1 MPKSDAAGFRRV
13 CDERKYAHIGTNMF
27 TNLESISLSC
37 QMVSL
42 PGTSY
47 PEILTYII
55 SNTSHYKGLINW
67 RWVPYTMIWTI
78 SVFALLSNRK
88 IILHV
93 KHIGHLDLKQEYW
106 NTDIHQCWYVL
117 SAVGPKDKL
126 VINII
131 LILIAERDRS
141 GVEGHSSSYRKA
153 TNPIS
158 SAYKGQNVYIINFV
172 MGLL

>member
-1 MPKSDAAGFRRV
+1 MPKTEADGFRRM

-27 TNLESISLSC
+27 TNLESSSLSC
-37 QMVSL
+37 RIVSL

-47 PEILTYII
+47 PEILSYII

-88 IILHV
+88 INLHV
-93 KHIGHLDLKQEYW
+93 KHIGHLDLQPEYW
-106 NTDIHQCWYVL
+106 NTDIHQCWYVR
-117 SAVGPKDKL
+117 SAVGPKHKL

-131 LILIAERDRS
+131 LILIAERGRCEL
-141 GVEGHSSSYRKA
+141 EGHNIRYRNT
-153 TNPIS
+153 TNSIS
-158 SAYKGQNVYIINFV
+158 RLDNEQNVYIINFV
-172 MGLL
+172 IGVL